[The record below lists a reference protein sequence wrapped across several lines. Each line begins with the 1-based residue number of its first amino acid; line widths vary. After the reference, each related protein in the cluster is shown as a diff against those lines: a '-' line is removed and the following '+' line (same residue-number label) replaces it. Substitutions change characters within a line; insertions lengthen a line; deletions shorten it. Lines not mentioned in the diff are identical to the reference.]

1 MEISLSFNH
10 DDAQL
15 IEKYAAEQNTSVP
28 DFIKRAVM
36 KALAEEKE
44 RAARNAAILAME
56 KKESDTAGAGP
67 APDGIQPQGTVGF
80 SPDDVKKEEGKKDKE
95 GQECVLHDAW
105 KKWLMKTFCI
115 APNSPSSEMLLDK
128 AHQAFDAF
136 LELTAAR
143 LGFDKSR
150 SRFFYLCE
158 NIPVISRKQI
168 LSTVDPYQLA
178 AMLSGFSSDTFNK
191 AFQAM
196 ASAYNGKSDEI
207 SAGLRESCIALFP
220 SAGNGAVGVRKAA
233 DDALNAFVLITAPM
247 IGKTNAVKIFMQ
259 LVQIIS
265 KSERQKILL
274 AMSPQDFAEMLFHF
288 LF

>member
-28 DFIKRAVM
+28 DCIKRAVM

-44 RAARNAAILAME
+44 RAERNAAILAME

-67 APDGIQPQGTVGF
+67 AALDGIQPQGAVGV
-80 SPDDVKKEEGKKDKE
+80 SPDDVKKEAGKEQE

-191 AFQAM
+191 AFQSM

-207 SAGLRESCIALFP
+207 SAGLRDSCIALFP

>member
-15 IEKYAAEQNTSVP
+15 IEKCAAEQKTSVP

-44 RAARNAAILAME
+44 RAERNAAILAME

-67 APDGIQPQGTVGF
+67 APDGIQPQGAVGV
-80 SPDDVKKEEGKKDKE
+80 SPDDVKKEAGKEQE

-191 AFQAM
+191 AFQSM
-196 ASAYNGKSDEI
+196 ASAYNGKSDES

>member
-15 IEKYAAEQNTSVP
+15 IEKCAAEQKTSVP

-44 RAARNAAILAME
+44 RAERNAAILAME
-56 KKESDTAGAGP
+56 KKEPDMAGAGP

-80 SPDDVKKEEGKKDKE
+80 RPDDVKKEARKEQQE

-191 AFQAM
+191 QFQAM

-220 SAGNGAVGVRKAA
+220 SAGNGTGGVRKAA

>member
-67 APDGIQPQGTVGF
+67 APDGIQPQGAVVF
-80 SPDDVKKEEGKKDKE
+80 RPDDVKKEAGKEQE

-150 SRFFYLCE
+150 SRFFYFA
-158 NIPVISRKQI
+158 K
-168 LSTVDPYQLA
+168 
-178 AMLSGFSSDTFNK
+178 TF
-191 AFQAM
+191 
-196 ASAYNGKSDEI
+196 
-207 SAGLRESCIALFP
+207 R
-220 SAGNGAVGVRKAA
+220 
-233 DDALNAFVLITAPM
+233 
-247 IGKTNAVKIFMQ
+247 
-259 LVQIIS
+259 
-265 KSERQKILL
+265 
-274 AMSPQDFAEMLFHF
+274 
-288 LF
+288 

>member
-10 DDAQL
+10 ADAQL
-15 IEKYAAEQNTSVP
+15 IEKYAAEQRISVP
-28 DFIKRAVM
+28 DFIRRAVM

-44 RAARNAAILAME
+44 RAERNAAILAME
-56 KKESDTAGAGP
+56 KKESDMAGAGP
-67 APDGIQPQGTVGF
+67 APDGSQPQGAIDFRT
-80 SPDDVKKEEGKKDKE
+80 DDVKKEARKGNEGK
-95 GQECVLHDAW
+95 ECVLHDAW
-105 KKWLMKTFCI
+105 KKWLMKTFCV

-128 AHQAFDAF
+128 AQQAFDVF
-136 LELTAAR
+136 LELTAER

-158 NIPVISRKQI
+158 NIPLIARKKI
-168 LSTVDPYQLA
+168 LSTVDPHQFA
-178 AMLSGFSSDTFNK
+178 AMLSGFATDDFNK
-191 AFQAM
+191 DFQAM
-196 ASAYNGKSDEI
+196 SFAYKGKSDEI
-207 SAGLRESCIALFP
+207 SAGLRESYIALFI
-220 SAGNGAVGVRKAA
+220 SAGNGAHGIREAA
-233 DDALNAFVLITAPM
+233 VDALNAFVLLTAPM

-259 LVQIIS
+259 LVQVIS